1 MKPPT
6 LVNHPPDVSPP
17 PGNQPVI
24 APIYQSVK
32 YEFETIDETLRM
44 LRGEKPGYFYM
55 RASNPTTRQL
65 ELTLA
70 RMQGRDD
77 CLATASG
84 VNAIAQTLIALTKP
98 GDHILCFVET
108 YGPTR
113 NIIRRLLA
121 RFGVEHTLLSIEDMA
136 GVENVLA
143 SRPTRL
149 VMFESPTN
157 PVTKIAD
164 IERLVELAHRH
175 GALAVIDNT
184 FAGFHQHGEYDIDL
198 FVHSLTK
205 YASGTGDVMG
215 GAVIG
220 RRELIE
226 AMRPDFSVLGALL
239 DPHAAFLIQR
249 GLKTYFVRYR
259 EQTRAAQAHCRT
271 PGGTCRR
278 GARALPG
285 PAGPSAIRARAETDA
300 RSRHGGQL
308 RPQAGQRGGAHVQRT
323 AQVVCAHGQSRQ
335 HRFAGDAAAAGRQ
348 PRFHAGAAAPVRHR
362 PRHRAPVD
370 RTRGHR
376 RSHRRHRP
384 GPADKFA
391 INLSA
396 LTARDAPSR
405 DNSPGFPGAASLCR
419 IDSILH
425 TMTRSMRVVPSP
437 LKSVNGCACC
447 QRRRSTGVLFD
458 PAAVLQDNSGAI
470 DLRLVTLGQM
480 LCTAPARSAEL
491 RAMWKECVITAAFA
505 LQVAPRL
512 GGDANTSAIAG
523 LLHRLGDMLT
533 IRAIGEIEH
542 ASHVRLD
549 SASKSDLCAAHG
561 GELLDRTVRA
571 WGIPARAAATAA
583 EWRRLRDFPG
593 AAADAAAV
601 YLARLFAIELIA
613 PQFCA
618 PGVIEC
624 AIEEM
629 GLDCASLAS
638 MRSDASIARI
648 AHG

>member
-70 RMQGRDD
+70 QLQGREDG
-77 CLATASG
+77 LATASG
-84 VNAIAQTLIALTKP
+84 VNAIAQTLIALTRQ
-98 GDHILCFVET
+98 GDHILTFIET

-113 NIIRRLLA
+113 NIIRRLLS

-136 GVENVLA
+136 GVENLLA

-175 GALAVIDNT
+175 GALGVIDNT

-226 AMRPDFSVLGALL
+226 ALRPDFSVLGALL

-259 EQTRAAQAHCRT
+259 EQSRAAQTIAEHLEAHPAVARVHY
-271 PGGTCRR
+271 PG
-278 GARALPG
+278 LPG
-285 PAGPSAIRARAETDA
+285 HPQFALAQKQMRDAGTVVSFDLKQGSEAARGFSE
-300 RSRHGGQL
+300 RL
-308 RPQAGQRGGAHVQRT
+308 KL
-323 AQVVCAHGQSRQ
+323 
-335 HRFAGDAAAAGRQ
+335 F
-348 PRFHAGAAAPVRHR
+348 
-362 PRHRAPVD
+362 
-370 RTRGHR
+370 
-376 RSHRRHRP
+376 
-384 GPADKFA
+384 
-391 INLSA
+391 A
-396 LTARDAPSR
+396 LTASLGSTDSLVMPPQLVGSR
-405 DNSPGFPGAASLCR
+405 DFTA
-419 IDSILH
+419 D
-425 TMTRSMRVVPSP
+425 
-437 LKSVNGCACC
+437 
-447 QRRRSTGVLFD
+447 Q
-458 PAAVLQDNSGAI
+458 
-470 DLRLVTLGQM
+470 LRLSGFGPGT
-480 LCTAPARSAEL
+480 
-491 RAMWKECVITAAFA
+491 
-505 LQVAPRL
+505 
-512 GGDANTSAIAG
+512 
-523 LLHRLGDMLT
+523 
-533 IRAIGEIEH
+533 
-542 ASHVRLD
+542 VRLSIGLED
-549 SASKSDLCAAHG
+549 VGD
-561 GELLDRTVRA
+561 
-571 WGIPARAAATAA
+571 
-583 EWRRLRDFPG
+583 
-593 AAADAAAV
+593 
-601 YLARLFAIELIA
+601 LIA
-613 PQFCA
+613 D
-618 PGVIEC
+618 
-624 AIEEM
+624 
-629 GLDCASLAS
+629 LDQALT
-638 MRSDASIARI
+638 
-648 AHG
+648 